1 MNSDETQIRIG
12 RQGRYRHR
20 AFTIVGRLQLQDEDA
35 SSWNEWY
42 LLFDEGLAGWL
53 SDGDGTYAVTF
64 ETEIAELDTLPAFES
79 LRLDQELK
87 LNRRYYDV
95 SDLYIAVYAGADGD
109 LPFDAEQGTEI
120 PVADLAGSG
129 KSCATIDY
137 SETPPIV
144 FIGENVDLEALR
156 LA

>member
-35 SSWNEWY
+35 SSWHEWY
-42 LLFDEGLAGWL
+42 LLFDEGLPGWL
-53 SDGDGTYAVTF
+53 SDGDDTYAVTF

-79 LRLDQELK
+79 LGLDQKLK

-95 SDLYIAVYAGADGD
+95 SDLYVAFYAGADGD
-109 LPFDAEQGTEI
+109 LPFDAEPGTEI
-120 PVADLAGSG
+120 PVADLAGPG

-137 SETPPIV
+137 SQASPIV
-144 FIGENVDLEALR
+144 FIGENVDLETLR